1 MKIIIVDDEQ
11 PAVKTLMKILDK
23 ICPESEVTGF
33 NSPSK
38 ALEFLE
44 KNSADIAFLDIE
56 MFGLNGIELAKRIKD
71 KCKRINIIFV
81 TGYSEYALDA
91 VSLRASGYLMKPVT
105 EQDVRE
111 ELENLRNPIE
121 KNIINSNRIRVQTFG
136 NFDIFVD
143 NEPLTFRRAK
153 SKEILA
159 YLVDKKGTGVTNA
172 ELAAILFEEKEYD
185 RSLQKQMQVYISD
198 LMKVLKEAGA
208 SDVVIKKYNSLS
220 VNIDTFQCDYYDFL
234 KMDVYAINSYMGE
247 YMINYSWSEF
257 TTGMLEEKYQKYNL
271 LDKIKEKIV
280 KKK

>member
-11 PAVKTLMKILDK
+11 PAVKTLMKILNK
-23 ICPESEVTGF
+23 ICPGSEVAGF

-44 KNSADIAFLDIE
+44 ENSADIAFLDIE
-56 MFGLNGIELAKRIKD
+56 MFDLNGIELAKRIKD
-71 KCKRINIIFV
+71 KCKKINIIFV

-105 EQDVRE
+105 EEDVRE

-121 KNIINSNRIRVQTFG
+121 KNINNNRIRIQTFG

-143 NEPLTFRRAK
+143 NEPLTFRRSK

-159 YLVDKKGTGVTNA
+159 YLVDKKGTGVTSA
-172 ELAAILFEEKEYD
+172 ELAAVLFEEKEYD

-198 LMKVLKEAGA
+198 LMKVLKEAKA

-220 VNIDTFQCDYYDFL
+220 VNINTFQCDYYDFL

-257 TTGMLEEKYQKYNL
+257 TTGMLEEKYRKYSL
-271 LDKIKEKIV
+271 LDKVKEKIL
-280 KKK
+280 KKI